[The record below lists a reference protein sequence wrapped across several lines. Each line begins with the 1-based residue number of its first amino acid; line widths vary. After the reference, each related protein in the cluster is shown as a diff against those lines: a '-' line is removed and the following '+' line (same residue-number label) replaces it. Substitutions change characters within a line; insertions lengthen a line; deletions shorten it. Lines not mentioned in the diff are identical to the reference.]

1 MTHFYLTLPSNSSS
15 KFYPSNTLAN
25 YLTRLQAPISLVG
38 EWEVA
43 LTELI
48 FPRSWYTYKG
58 GHAEIKITCCGCE
71 LPPAPDMPILPY
83 TVEITLGA
91 GYYGNTS
98 DLVKAINGAI
108 NRTFSPPPIYQ
119 HVPPKR
125 LETIAH
131 QTPKLTYDELKN
143 RMTIFLPPYVDV
155 EFSSTLCSRLG
166 ISRDQNPFRNYEAV
180 SINYKG
186 TNVCDP
192 QGDVHSMY
200 VYCDILEYIPIGDT
214 KAPLLRIVETK
225 GANGEV
231 QHRSFDHLRYVPIQ
245 KKQFDTI
252 EIDIRN
258 GFGEKMPFEGGQ
270 VTATL
275 HFRLARSP
283 YFL

>member
-1 MTHFYLTLPSNSSS
+1 MTHFYLTLPSNSSA
-15 KFYPSNTLAN
+15 KYYPGNTVAN
-25 YLTRLQAPISLVG
+25 YSTRLQAPISLTG

-43 LTELI
+43 LAELI

-58 GHAEIKITCCGCE
+58 GPAEIKISCRDCE
-71 LPPAPDMPILPY
+71 DVDSLYYSVDIPLS
-83 TVEITLGA
+83 A
-91 GYYGNTS
+91 GYYGNIA
-98 DLVKAINGAI
+98 DLIKVINASI
-108 NRTFSPPPIYQ
+108 NRTFSPPPCTELYP
-119 HVPPKR
+119 HLPKHH
-125 LETIAH
+125 ENHT
-131 QTPKLTYDELKN
+131 TPKLTYDDVKN
-143 RMTIFLPPYVDV
+143 TMSIFVPPHMDV
-155 EFSSTLCSRLG
+155 EFCNTLCSMLG
-166 ISRDQNPFRNYEAV
+166 ISQDQNTFCNRDSNGVTYV
-180 SINYKG
+180 GS
-186 TNVCDP
+186 NVCDA
-192 QGDVHSMY
+192 QADVHSMF